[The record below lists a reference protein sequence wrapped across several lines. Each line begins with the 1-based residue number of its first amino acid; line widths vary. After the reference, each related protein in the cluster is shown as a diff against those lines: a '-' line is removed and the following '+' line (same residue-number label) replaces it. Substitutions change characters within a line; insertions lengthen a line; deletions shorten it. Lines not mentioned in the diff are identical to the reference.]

1 MMILELAG
9 ILLSLFM
16 FLAAGWRGFGVGSV
30 YEVSYLIDVPTLVC
44 IMVIALPVFF
54 RDGLRHGLAEDFLR
68 AFRLLRRDYRCSFAG
83 LRHTLDAVELMQR
96 QILYAGCI
104 TTLEGCFMLLHTL
117 SDAASVGPMVNVA
130 LIGIFYTA
138 ILELLLLPLQVEAK
152 RRMIDYMEEDSDGS
166 AEGQTQAR
174 QDAGADREER

>member
-1 MMILELAG
+1 MILELAG

-16 FLAAGWRGFGVGSV
+16 FLAAGWRGVGAGSM
-30 YEVSYLIDVPTLVC
+30 YEVSYLIDLPTLFC

-54 RDGLRHGLAEDFLR
+54 KDGLKHGLAQDFLR
-68 AFRLLRRDYRCSFAG
+68 AFRLLRRDYSCSFAG

-104 TTLEGCFMLLHTL
+104 TTLEGCFMLIHTL

-130 LIGIFYTA
+130 LIGVFYTA
-138 ILELLLLPLQVEAK
+138 ILELLLLPLQMEAK
-152 RRMIDYMEEDSDGS
+152 RRIIDYMEEDSES
-166 AEGQTQAR
+166 AAEGQMQAR
-174 QDAGADREER
+174 QDADTDSKEG